1 MFTERPN
8 PPAFKAGTLPAVP
21 LVSLPVPLAAA
32 AAAAAAVVAA
42 AFPPLA
48 APRPRRDSAR

>member
-32 AAAAAAVVAA
+32 AAAAAAVAA